1 MTAVSWARKAPWVG
15 ETWALC
21 GWEAPA
27 RLRGPEPAATVARL
41 AHIPAPHPVHQMQRT
56 TC

>member
-1 MTAVSWARKAPWVG
+1 MSAVSWARKAPWVG

-21 GWEAPA
+21 GGEPSAW
-27 RLRGPEPAATVARL
+27 LQVLQPAAAVARL
-41 AHIPAPHPVHQMQRT
+41 AHIPAPPSVFEMKRT

>member
-21 GWEAPA
+21 GGEPSAW
-27 RLRGPEPAATVARL
+27 LQVLQPAAAVARL
-41 AHIPAPHPVHQMQRT
+41 AHIPAPPSVFEMKRT